1 MINFKI
7 IINSLL
13 IIFVLHLL
21 LQNNEKKIYL
31 GNKKQENFENNLE
44 NNDSR
49 SNLLKYLEED
59 DPKPSNSNLENNSI
73 PNFGSDN
80 QDLSKFFNTYDDLD
94 EKELGKKLNENINHY
109 SNGEQKDDP
118 NTWVYKNEMP
128 MNGGNMGVGGI
139 VGFDSLDSNFASIN
153 FEDTVP
159 KIDDLRNGMDPN

>member
-21 LQNNEKKIYL
+21 LQNNEKKIYI
-31 GNKKQENFENNLE
+31 GNGSRENFEVE
-44 NNDSR
+44 EKNDSR
-49 SNLLKYLEED
+49 SNLLKYLED
-59 DPKPSNSNLENNSI
+59 TSPKPSNSNIENNSV

-80 QDLSKFFNTYDDLD
+80 KDLSKFFNTYDDLD
-94 EKELGKKLNENINHY
+94 EKELGEKLKPLNEN
-109 SNGEQKDDP
+109 QDP

-128 MNGGNMGVGGI
+128 MNGGNIGVGGV
-139 VGFDSLDSNFASIN
+139 VGFDSLDNSFASIN